1 MSRAIGSF
9 FILIVS
15 IQQIFTDEEFQNLVL
30 ERLEKLESENE
41 RLSQDNVRLGSKV
54 EDLGKKLE
62 RYKLVSF
69 QSKYELQIVQD
80 ALKDSNQKTNQHGE
94 DLIKLDSNVNH
105 LKDVTLSL
113 TTAKACWQI
122 ASQVCTNFKIIS

>member
-1 MSRAIGSF
+1 MSRAIASF

-30 ERLEKLESENE
+30 ERLEKLESEN
-41 RLSQDNVRLGSKV
+41 VRLGSKV

-62 RYKLVSF
+62 QYKLVSF

-80 ALKDSNQKTNQHGE
+80 ALQECKQKTNQHGE

-105 LKDVTLSL
+105 LQDVTLSL
-113 TTAKACWQI
+113 TSAKACWQI
-122 ASQVCTNFKIIS
+122 ASQVYIDFKMILAPSI